1 MTCSSTCCIFAC
13 LFLNHSDDKSDNSF
27 QQLIENWTR
36 SGQRKI
42 RIPYQLQ
49 SIEKA
54 ILSSAYLKNYFGSY
68 SNQKHATPT
77 SDSNSTTL
85 DYTEATYVKSR
96 VSSRL
101 GLGTQKSRLVREPP
115 CLDSNSG
122 PFSFSFLRICY
133 TVAEK
138 AGDQT
143 LLFMFMTIHHYI
155 VRY

>member
-96 VSSRL
+96 VSSHLVSVSVPKSLVSFGNHRVSTPTLALFLFLFCEFVTLSRKKLETRL
-101 GLGTQKSRLVREPP
+101 Y
-115 CLDSNSG
+115 CLC
-122 PFSFSFLRICY
+122 L
-133 TVAEK
+133 
-138 AGDQT
+138 
-143 LLFMFMTIHHYI
+143 
-155 VRY
+155 